1 LEVSETFALQAPTAM
16 PDSRVPWLDSVLP
29 ATIAQVTALTS
40 EQTWRDQ
47 ELSQRTT
54 VRCASQPSSAR
65 LE

>member
-47 ELSQRTT
+47 EPSLPTT
-54 VRCASQPSSAR
+54 VRCAFQPSTALS
-65 LE
+65 E